1 MLPIHNYLGILGR
14 DEHQIFLTLRFLES
28 HDVFTLDEYL
38 TTVDPSVTQRT
49 RFTNLQNAIKRD
61 QAYRL
66 VRGLYA
72 SNLGV
77 YRDRT
82 PNALLVAAKAAPDAV
97 LAYHSA
103 LEAHGV
109 AHTPSRVVYFTSRA
123 KVSGFE
129 ARGFR
134 FRRVPAPGPARLEDA
149 EQDLI
154 TQQRVGSVL
163 VPATSRERTIVDC
176 LWRLDLAGGLEE
188 LLRSVGGFTTISA
201 ESTETYLRLIG
212 SPTLT
217 ARTGWLMSHMADEW
231 HLDAEP
237 LERMRRSLGRGTYWL
252 QRRRPGMA
260 FNFVAEWRLY
270 VPAGDTPT
278 DWLRG

>member
-1 MLPIHNYLGILGR
+1 MNTKSS
-14 DEHQIFLTLRFLES
+14 LTLRFLES
-28 HDVFTLDEYL
+28 HEVFTLDEYL
-38 TTVDPSVTQRT
+38 STVDPSVTRRT
-49 RFTNLQNAIKRD
+49 RYLNLQNAIKRD

-109 AHTPSRVVYFTSRA
+109 AHTPARTVYFTSRG
-123 KVSGFE
+123 KVRGFE
-129 ARGFR
+129 ARGYR
-134 FRRVPAPGPARLEDA
+134 FRRVPAPQPLLD
-149 EQDLI
+149 QPDLSLT
-154 TQQRVGSVL
+154 TQQRVGEALVSV
-163 VPATSRERTIVDC
+163 TSRERTVVDC

-188 LLRSVGGFTTISA
+188 LLRSVGGFATVSA
-201 ESTETYLRLIG
+201 EAAEAYTRRLG

-217 ARTGWLMSHMADEW
+217 ARTGWLLSLMAREW
-231 HLDAEP
+231 RLSAEP
-237 LERMRRSLGRGTYWL
+237 LALMRCSLGRGTYWL
-252 QRRRPGMA
+252 RPRRPGVA
-260 FNFVAEWRLY
+260 YDFVAEWRLY
-270 VPAGDTPT
+270 VPAGDALGE
-278 DWLRG
+278 WLRG